1 MVHGTILPPLAAA
14 LIWLDRAHALVA
26 RARNGKAHVTT
37 IRRELD
43 SEAQYLLRVAHE
55 ADDCDRLV
63 ITGSDAARVAFER
76 GHVSVYRQPE
86 RLIDGGAEV
95 EPGPV
100 ALVDRLRLLALIT
113 GGVA

>member
-1 MVHGTILPPLAAA
+1 MIHGITVPPVAAA

-26 RARNGKAHVTT
+26 RARDGKAHITT
-37 IRRELD
+37 VRRELD
-43 SEAQYLLRVAHE
+43 SEAQYLLRIAHE

-95 EPGPV
+95 EPGPR
-100 ALVDRLRLLALIT
+100 ALADRLWLLGLIT